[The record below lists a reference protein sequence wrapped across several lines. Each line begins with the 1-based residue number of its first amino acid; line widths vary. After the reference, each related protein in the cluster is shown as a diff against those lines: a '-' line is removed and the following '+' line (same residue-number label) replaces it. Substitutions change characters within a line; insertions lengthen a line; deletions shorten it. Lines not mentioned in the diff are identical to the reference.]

1 MSALN
6 NGSSTGDVNM
16 EGFDQLNDLI
26 KRLTKIESAMTNF
39 ITKEDK
45 RVLENDLK
53 EVWKVLNYV
62 RNDKIPKMDVT
73 IETHAEDIEKLK
85 QEIRRLDLTKM
96 DKTKF
101 DELLNMINDLKKKLK
116 DLAEKTENLKDYSKE
131 INDLKTA
138 TENITN
144 NHNAYVDA
152 NNNSIFFM
160 KEDMKNFA
168 TMNDLENLKNLTQ
181 EEMDKMNNEIQDK
194 LDLKADKLWVEQMLK
209 KNNRDKTPNKH
220 IDADDAMFSRKPLL
234 QSLCASCD
242 SDLKA
247 LKGVKADYV
256 SWKNMPE
263 RQNSGRIA
271 NLGSGFSRMLM
282 MMNQDS
288 TDDDLYALNSTSK
301 LGSKDDLGMRDSRGS
316 FKNNS
321 SNNNSRPNSAM
332 VNGKT
337 NLRPQSSKGKK

>member
-73 IETHAEDIEKLK
+73 IETYAEDIEKLK

-116 DLAEKTENLKDYSKE
+116 DLAEKTENLKD
-131 INDLKTA
+131 
-138 TENITN
+138 
-144 NHNAYVDA
+144 
-152 NNNSIFFM
+152 
-160 KEDMKNFA
+160 
-168 TMNDLENLKNLTQ
+168 
-181 EEMDKMNNEIQDK
+181 
-194 LDLKADKLWVEQMLK
+194 
-209 KNNRDKTPNKH
+209 
-220 IDADDAMFSRKPLL
+220 
-234 QSLCASCD
+234 
-242 SDLKA
+242 
-247 LKGVKADYV
+247 
-256 SWKNMPE
+256 
-263 RQNSGRIA
+263 
-271 NLGSGFSRMLM
+271 
-282 MMNQDS
+282 
-288 TDDDLYALNSTSK
+288 
-301 LGSKDDLGMRDSRGS
+301 
-316 FKNNS
+316 
-321 SNNNSRPNSAM
+321 
-332 VNGKT
+332 
-337 NLRPQSSKGKK
+337 

>member
-116 DLAEKTENLKDYSKE
+116 DLAEKTENLKD
-131 INDLKTA
+131 
-138 TENITN
+138 
-144 NHNAYVDA
+144 
-152 NNNSIFFM
+152 
-160 KEDMKNFA
+160 
-168 TMNDLENLKNLTQ
+168 
-181 EEMDKMNNEIQDK
+181 
-194 LDLKADKLWVEQMLK
+194 
-209 KNNRDKTPNKH
+209 
-220 IDADDAMFSRKPLL
+220 
-234 QSLCASCD
+234 
-242 SDLKA
+242 
-247 LKGVKADYV
+247 
-256 SWKNMPE
+256 
-263 RQNSGRIA
+263 
-271 NLGSGFSRMLM
+271 
-282 MMNQDS
+282 
-288 TDDDLYALNSTSK
+288 
-301 LGSKDDLGMRDSRGS
+301 
-316 FKNNS
+316 
-321 SNNNSRPNSAM
+321 
-332 VNGKT
+332 
-337 NLRPQSSKGKK
+337 

>member
-73 IETHAEDIEKLK
+73 IETQSEDIEKLK

-116 DLAEKTENLKDYSKE
+116 DLAEKTENLKD
-131 INDLKTA
+131 
-138 TENITN
+138 
-144 NHNAYVDA
+144 
-152 NNNSIFFM
+152 
-160 KEDMKNFA
+160 
-168 TMNDLENLKNLTQ
+168 
-181 EEMDKMNNEIQDK
+181 
-194 LDLKADKLWVEQMLK
+194 
-209 KNNRDKTPNKH
+209 
-220 IDADDAMFSRKPLL
+220 
-234 QSLCASCD
+234 
-242 SDLKA
+242 
-247 LKGVKADYV
+247 
-256 SWKNMPE
+256 
-263 RQNSGRIA
+263 
-271 NLGSGFSRMLM
+271 
-282 MMNQDS
+282 
-288 TDDDLYALNSTSK
+288 
-301 LGSKDDLGMRDSRGS
+301 
-316 FKNNS
+316 
-321 SNNNSRPNSAM
+321 
-332 VNGKT
+332 
-337 NLRPQSSKGKK
+337 